1 MLFNSFEF
9 FIFFPLV
16 TIAYFIIPHKYRWAL
31 LLGASYYF
39 YMVLKPEYIILIII
53 STVIDYFASIM
64 MEKQD
69 DKKKRKKFL
78 YLSLVSNLGLLF
90 FFKYFN
96 FFNDS
101 IRAVVELFNLQYS
114 IRSFDIFLPMGISF
128 YTFQTLSYTIDV
140 YRGRRKAE
148 RNFGIFALY
157 VTFFP
162 QLVAG
167 PIERSDRLLPQF
179 YEKHEFDYDRVV
191 SGLRRMLWG
200 FFKKMVI
207 ADKIAV
213 IVDKVYDSPQGYSG
227 FPLILATVCFAI
239 QIYCDFS
246 GYSDIAIG
254 SARILGFN
262 LMENFKTPYFSK
274 SISEFWK
281 RWHIS
286 LSSWFKD
293 YVYIPLGGNKV
304 KIGRVYFNLFI
315 TFLISGLWHGTNWT
329 FVIWGAL
336 HGVYLIIGRM
346 TKPVKNIIFR
356 SLRLDKIPVL
366 NVIHGMIQRII
377 TFSLVCYGWI
387 FFRGNSIND
396 AMYISKNIFKNL
408 GDMKSLTYIKNTV
421 LNLGLDKQELIILFI
436 SVAILFLAQLISKRD
451 DAIENMQYK
460 PILLR
465 WGAYYFIL
473 IIIVFFGVFKGGQFM
488 YFQF

>member
-16 TIAYFIIPHKYRWAL
+16 TIAYFMIPHKCRWAL

-39 YMVLKPEYIILIII
+39 YMAWKPQYIILIII

-64 MEKQD
+64 MEKQNT
-69 DKKKRKKFL
+69 KKKRRMFL
-78 YLSLVSNLGLLF
+78 YLSLASNLGMLF

-101 IRAVVELFNLQYS
+101 ISAVMKLFTLEYS
-114 IRSFDIFLPMGISF
+114 IRSFDILLPMGISF

-148 RNFGIFALY
+148 RHFGIFALY

-179 YEKHEFDYDRVV
+179 YEKHEFDYNRIV

-207 ADKIAV
+207 ADGIAI
-213 IVDKVYDSPQGYSG
+213 IVDRVYDSPQQFYG
-227 FPLILATVCFAI
+227 FPLIVATVCFAI

-254 SARILGFN
+254 SARILGFD

-286 LSSWFKD
+286 LSSWFQD
-293 YVYIPLGGNKV
+293 YVYIPLGGNRV
-304 KIGRVYFNLFI
+304 RIERVYFNLFI
-315 TFLISGLWHGTNWT
+315 TFLVSGLWHGADWT

-336 HGVYLIIGRM
+336 HGVYLVIGRII
-346 TKPVKNIIFR
+346 KPIK
-356 SLRLDKIPVL
+356 DKIIKSTRIDAIPIL
-366 NVIHGMIQRII
+366 HGIIQRII

-387 FFRGNSIND
+387 FFRANSLSD
-396 AMYISKNIFKNL
+396 AVYISKNLFKGL
-408 GDMKSLTYIKNTV
+408 GNMKSLTYIKDILLPSGV
-421 LNLGLDKQELIILFI
+421 DKDRLIIVFI
-436 SVAILFLAQLISKRD
+436 SVVILLIAQGISKRD
-451 DAIENMQYK
+451 DAIENLNNK
-460 PILLR
+460 KSILR
-465 WGAYYFIL
+465 WGSYYCLL
-473 IIIVFFGVFKGGQFM
+473 IIIIFFGVFKEGNFI

>member
-1 MLFNSFEF
+1 M
-9 FIFFPLV
+9 
-16 TIAYFIIPHKYRWAL
+16 AW
-31 LLGASYYF
+31 
-39 YMVLKPEYIILIII
+39 KPEFIILIII

-64 MEKQD
+64 MEKQNN
-69 DKKKRKKFL
+69 KKKRKMFL
-78 YLSLVSNLGLLF
+78 YLSLASNLGILF

-101 IRAVVELFNLQYS
+101 IRAVMELFTFEYS
-114 IRSFDIFLPMGISF
+114 IRSFDIILPMGISF

-148 RNFGIFALY
+148 RHFGIFALY

-179 YEKHEFDYDRVV
+179 YEKHEFDYSRIV

-207 ADKIAV
+207 ADRIAI
-213 IVDKVYDSPQGYSG
+213 IVDMVYDSPQEYYG

-254 SARILGFN
+254 SARILGFD
-262 LMENFKTPYFSK
+262 LMENFKSPYFSK

-286 LSSWFKD
+286 LSSWFQD
-293 YVYIPLGGNKV
+293 YVYIPLGGNRV
-304 KIGRVYFNLFI
+304 KIERVYFNLFI
-315 TFLISGLWHGTNWT
+315 TFLVSGLWHGADWT
-329 FVIWGAL
+329 FVLWGAL
-336 HGVYLIIGRM
+336 HGVYLIMSKIIRPIKERISESIRIDRM
-346 TKPVKNIIFR
+346 P
-356 SLRLDKIPVL
+356 LL
-366 NVIHGMIQRII
+366 HGVVQRII

-387 FFRGNSIND
+387 FFRAESLSD
-396 AMYISKNIFKNL
+396 AMYISKNLFRGL
-408 GDMKSLTYIKNTV
+408 GNMKSLTYIKKI
-421 LNLGLDKQELIILFI
+421 LLDSGIDKDRLIILFV
-436 SVAILFLAQLISKRD
+436 SVVILFVTQGISKRD
-451 DAIENMQYK
+451 DAIESLNNK
-460 PILLR
+460 KSILR
-465 WGAYYFIL
+465 WGSYYCIL
-473 IIIVFFGVFKGGQFM
+473 MIIIFFGVFQDGNFI